1 MLIFHFNEK
10 ISQKPPRKSM
20 NFKTDMKLSQYV
32 KLEYVKRN
40 DQKLVFW
47 GVFEGSKFLLPTREG
62 PWTVYSC

>member
-1 MLIFHFNEK
+1 
-10 ISQKPPRKSM
+10 M

-47 GVFEGSKFLLPTREG
+47 GDFEGSKKNLLPTREG